1 MYQWICLSVRE
12 RERESVLKVVVASL
26 HAVQNALEDKIASS
40 ALEGNWK
47 GISND
52 KDCNTYIDKWSA
64 IL

>member
-1 MYQWICLSVRE
+1 MSVCQ

-52 KDCNTYIDKWSA
+52 KDCNTYIDK
-64 IL
+64 